1 MASKQDFHK
10 ALTAIAYARVG
21 WRDTEIKATRLLWQ
35 FELTPEQKIAVQNE
49 SDRARIWSAAWK
61 AGQDA
66 LVNPD
71 AVPVRNGEQPDYRQR
86 EIARR
91 ADLIRDALSGRDR
104 QDTNQP
110 PQPFVL
116 FGQPIDVANIDEV
129 LVAAATWGEMQSF
142 LLRPS
147 GLTGGS
153 TLTGGSSPVEGD
165 ADNQS
170 SAVTPAGR

>member
-10 ALTAIAYARVG
+10 ALTAITYAKVG
-21 WRDTEIKATRLLWQ
+21 YRDAEIAVARELWRFD
-35 FELTPEQKIAVQNE
+35 LTPEQKLAVQNE

-66 LVNPD
+66 LVNPNT
-71 AVPVRNGEQPDYRQR
+71 VPVRNGEQPDYRQL

-91 ADLIRDALSGRDR
+91 ADLIRESLSGRDR

-116 FGQPIDVANIDEV
+116 FGKPIDSTNFDEV

-147 GLTGGS
+147 RLTLRQADGCADQGA
-153 TLTGGSSPVEGD
+153 PD
-165 ADNQS
+165 AELES
-170 SAVTPAGR
+170 GAAAA